1 MQSSAQ
7 PLSIFVV
14 TAEESGDVLGADL
27 ARALVSAEDS
37 VQLSGV
43 GGTQRAAVFVGEAGL
58 GSWFGGAPDVYVVYP
73 DTRSGEEVSAMRIV
87 PRDE

>member
-1 MQSSAQ
+1 MRT
-7 PLSIFVV
+7 L
-14 TAEESGDVLGADL
+14 
-27 ARALVSAEDS
+27 DS
-37 VQLSGV
+37 VHRTHQNLPMEPFQEGQKVWVEQSD
-43 GGTQRAAVFVGEAGL
+43 GTQRAAVFVGEAGL